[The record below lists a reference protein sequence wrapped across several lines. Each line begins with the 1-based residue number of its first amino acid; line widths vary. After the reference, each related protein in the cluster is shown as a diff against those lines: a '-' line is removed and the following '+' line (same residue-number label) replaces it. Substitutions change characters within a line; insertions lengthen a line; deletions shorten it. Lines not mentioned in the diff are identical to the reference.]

1 MVTVKSE
8 LTTKP
13 LNLAEYLNYNDGTDT
28 RYELVN
34 GELINMSLGTGKH
47 GAIIK
52 FLERTF
58 DAEIER
64 MGLNWTAIQ
73 SVLGIQSPRG
83 GRWDTVRIPDVV
95 ILPLEQWRELQN
107 KEAVITLN
115 QPVPLLIVEVVSES
129 TKRTDYRAKKAEYSV
144 LEISEYWIVDPLE
157 NQVTILT
164 LVDEW
169 YDSLEFTGGA
179 QIQSKTFPNL
189 ELTAEQIL
197 KDQI

>member
-28 RYELVN
+28 CYELVN
-34 GELINMSLGTGKH
+34 GELIPMSLGTGKH

-64 MGLNWTAIQ
+64 MGLSWTAIQ

-157 NQVTILT
+157 NKVTILT

>member
-13 LNLAEYLNYNDGTDT
+13 LNLAEYLNYNDGKDS
-28 RYELVN
+28 RYELVK
-34 GELINMSLGTGKH
+34 GELIPMSLGTGKH
-47 GAIIK
+47 GEIAD
-52 FLERTF
+52 FLNSVFR
-58 DAEIER
+58 AEIQR
-64 MGLNWTAIQ
+64 NQQAWVSKQMII
-73 SVLGIQSPRG
+73 GIQSPRG

-157 NQVTILT
+157 NKVTILT

-169 YDSLEFTGGA
+169 YDSLEFTGGD

-189 ELTAEQIL
+189 QLTAEQIL
-197 KDQI
+197 QDQI

>member
-164 LVDEW
+164 LVDGW
-169 YDSLEFTGGA
+169 YDSLEFTGGD

-197 KDQI
+197 QDQI

>member
-28 RYELVN
+28 CYELVN
-34 GELINMSLGTGKH
+34 GELIPMSLGTGKH

-157 NQVTILT
+157 NKVTILT

-169 YDSLEFTGGA
+169 YDELEFTGGV

-197 KDQI
+197 KYQI

>member
-28 RYELVN
+28 CYELVN
-34 GELINMSLGTGKH
+34 GELIPMSLGTGKH

-157 NQVTILT
+157 NKVTILT

>member
-34 GELINMSLGTGKH
+34 GELITMSLGTGKH

-197 KDQI
+197 QDQI

>member
-34 GELINMSLGTGKH
+34 GELIPMSLGTGKH

-64 MGLNWTAIQ
+64 MGLSWTAIQ

-157 NQVTILT
+157 NKVTILT

>member
-13 LNLAEYLNYNDGTDT
+13 LNLAEYLNYNNGTDT
-28 RYELVN
+28 CYELVN
-34 GELINMSLGTGKH
+34 GELIPMSLGTGKH
-47 GAIIK
+47 GEIAD
-52 FLERTF
+52 FLNSVFR
-58 DAEIER
+58 AEIQR
-64 MGLNWTAIQ
+64 NQQAWVSKQMII
-73 SVLGIQSPRG
+73 GIQSPRG

-157 NQVTILT
+157 NKVTILT

>member
-28 RYELVN
+28 CYELVN
-34 GELINMSLGTGKH
+34 GELIPMSLGTGKH

-64 MGLNWTAIQ
+64 LGLNWTAIQ

-157 NQVTILT
+157 NKVTILT

>member
-13 LNLAEYLNYNDGTDT
+13 LNLAEYLNYNDGTDS
-28 RYELVN
+28 RYELVK
-34 GELINMSLGTGKH
+34 GELIPMSLGTGKH
-47 GAIIK
+47 GEIAD
-52 FLERTF
+52 FLNSVFR
-58 DAEIER
+58 AEIQR
-64 MGLNWTAIQ
+64 NQQAWVSKQMII
-73 SVLGIQSPRG
+73 GIQSPRG

-157 NQVTILT
+157 NKVTILT

-169 YDSLEFTGGA
+169 YDSLEFTGGD

-189 ELTAEQIL
+189 QLTAEQIL
-197 KDQI
+197 QDQI

>member
-64 MGLNWTAIQ
+64 MGSNWTAIQ

-107 KEAVITLN
+107 KEAVITMN

-164 LVDEW
+164 LVDGW
-169 YDSLEFTGGA
+169 YDSLEFTGGD

-197 KDQI
+197 QDQI

>member
-107 KEAVITLN
+107 KEAVITMN

-164 LVDEW
+164 LVDGW
-169 YDSLEFTGGA
+169 YDSLEFTGGD

>member
-28 RYELVN
+28 CYELVN
-34 GELINMSLGTGKH
+34 GELIPMSLGTGKH

-144 LEISEYWIVDPLE
+144 LEISEYWIVDPLD
-157 NQVTILT
+157 NKVTILT

-169 YDSLEFTGGA
+169 YDELEFTGGV

-197 KDQI
+197 KYQI

>member
-28 RYELVN
+28 GYELVN

-64 MGLNWTAIQ
+64 MGSNWTAIQ

-107 KEAVITLN
+107 KEAVITMN

-164 LVDEW
+164 LVDGW
-169 YDSLEFTGGA
+169 YDSLEFTGGD

>member
-28 RYELVN
+28 CYELVN
-34 GELINMSLGTGKH
+34 GELIPMSLGTGKH
-47 GAIIK
+47 GEIAD
-52 FLERTF
+52 FLNSVFR
-58 DAEIER
+58 AEIQR
-64 MGLNWTAIQ
+64 NQQAWVSKQMII
-73 SVLGIQSPRG
+73 GIQSPRG

-157 NQVTILT
+157 NKVTILT

-169 YDSLEFTGGA
+169 YDSLEFTGGD

-189 ELTAEQIL
+189 ELTPEQIL

>member
-107 KEAVITLN
+107 KEAVITMN

-164 LVDEW
+164 LVDGW
-169 YDSLEFTGGA
+169 YDSLEFTGGD

-197 KDQI
+197 QDQI